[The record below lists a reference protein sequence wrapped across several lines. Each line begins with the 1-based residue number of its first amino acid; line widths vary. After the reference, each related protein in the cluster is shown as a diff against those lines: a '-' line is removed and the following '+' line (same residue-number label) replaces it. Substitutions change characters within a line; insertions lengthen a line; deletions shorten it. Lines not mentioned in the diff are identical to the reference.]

1 MADAYIVGVDMIK
14 FGRFPEKTVP
24 QLGSEAALLALDD
37 CGLAIQDMQAFY
49 CGNLGQASGMVGQR
63 ILQEIGQTGIPVVNV
78 ANACATGATAFRE
91 AWTSVKADLYDLVL
105 AVGVEQ
111 MGRGLLGGGGGSRG
125 ISKEGL
131 LGSGTMP
138 SVFAE
143 AGMEHTRAHGTTF
156 EQFAKVSVKNHH
168 HSTMNA
174 KAMYQIETPLET
186 VMNAEMISY
195 PNTKLMCSVNVD
207 GSAAAVIASEKK
219 ARELG
224 LMDRAVKV
232 RASVLT
238 SDPWQERDLVMPDV
252 NSCTRKAAAAAYE
265 MAGLGPDDIDLIEL
279 HDCFATAEI
288 LHYENLGLCE
298 DGEAGRLID
307 DGEVA
312 LGGRIPVNVSGGLL
326 SKGHPL
332 GATGIANI
340 YEVSTHL
347 RGCGRQTP
355 GGRRAH
361 RLDPRHRPRQRL
373 RDPHPREGC
382 VAAREPCG
390 PYAPAFG
397 PARPLHEDRRRQR
410 HPQQPR
416 QRARDRPAVQRRRG
430 RPGRP
435 HGRHHPGQ
443 DPRRVRWPRRPVLRR
458 VRQQRCRARVAAS
471 QCRRA
476 RVRSCASRRWS
487 SFGPPAASSS
497 CTIRATWAGFPAST
511 IWRCTGTPTW
521 PVATAGAERWSTTR
535 ASARAI

>member
-1 MADAYIVGVDMIK
+1 MTDAYVVGVDMIK
-14 FGRFPEKTVP
+14 FGRFPDKTVP
-24 QLGSEAALLALDD
+24 QIGAEATLLALDD
-37 CGLAIQDMQAFY
+37 CGLAIQDMQALY

-78 ANACATGATAFRE
+78 SNACATGATAFRE
-91 AWTSVKADLYDLVL
+91 AWTAVKAELHDLVL

-111 MGRGLLGGGGGSRG
+111 MGRGLLGGAGGGKG

-143 AGMEHTRAHGTTF
+143 AGMEHSRAHGTTF

-168 HSTMNA
+168 HSTMNP

-207 GSAAAVIASEKK
+207 GSAAAVIASERK

-224 LMDRAVKV
+224 LMERAVKV

-252 NSCTRKAAAAAYE
+252 NTCTRKAASAAYE
-265 MAGLGPDDIDLIEL
+265 MAGLGPDDVDLVEL

-288 LHYENLGLCE
+288 LHYENLGLCG
-298 DGEAGRLID
+298 DGGAGRLID

-347 RGCGRQTP
+347 RGEAGSRQVEGARIGLTHVIGLGSACGI
-355 GGRRAH
+355 H
-361 RLDPRHRPRQRL
+361 IL
-373 RDPHPREGC
+373 EK
-382 VAAREPCG
+382 AA
-390 PYAPAFG
+390 
-397 PARPLHEDRRRQR
+397 
-410 HPQQPR
+410 
-416 QRARDRPAVQRRRG
+416 
-430 RPGRP
+430 
-435 HGRHHPGQ
+435 
-443 DPRRVRWPRRPVLRR
+443 
-458 VRQQRCRARVAAS
+458 
-471 QCRRA
+471 
-476 RVRSCASRRWS
+476 
-487 SFGPPAASSS
+487 
-497 CTIRATWAGFPAST
+497 
-511 IWRCTGTPTW
+511 
-521 PVATAGAERWSTTR
+521 
-535 ASARAI
+535 

>member
-1 MADAYIVGVDMIK
+1 MTDAYVVGVDMIK
-14 FGRFPEKTVP
+14 FGRFPDRTVP
-24 QLGSEAALLALDD
+24 QIGADAALLALDD
-37 CGLAIQDMQAFY
+37 AGLAIQDMQALY

-63 ILQEIGQTGIPVVNV
+63 ILQEIGQTGMAVVNV
-78 ANACATGATAFRE
+78 SNACATGATAFRE
-91 AWTSVKADLYDLVL
+91 GWTAVKAGLYDMVL

-111 MGRGLLGGGGGSRG
+111 MGKGLLGGGGGGKG

-143 AGMEHTRAHGTTF
+143 AGMEHSRAYGTTF

-168 HSTMNA
+168 HSTMNP

-207 GSAAAVIASEKK
+207 GAAAAVIASEKK

-224 LMDRAVKV
+224 LMDRAIKV

-252 NSCTRKAAAAAYE
+252 NTCTRNAAAAAYE
-265 MAGLGPDDIDLIEL
+265 MAGLGPNDVDLVEL

-298 DGEAGRLID
+298 DGGAGRLID

-312 LGGRIPVNVSGGLL
+312 LGGRVPVNVSGGLL

-347 RGCGRQTP
+347 RGEAGQRQVEGARIGLTHVIGLGSACGI
-355 GGRRAH
+355 H
-361 RLDPRHRPRQRL
+361 IL
-373 RDPHPREGC
+373 EK
-382 VAAREPCG
+382 VA
-390 PYAPAFG
+390 
-397 PARPLHEDRRRQR
+397 
-410 HPQQPR
+410 
-416 QRARDRPAVQRRRG
+416 
-430 RPGRP
+430 
-435 HGRHHPGQ
+435 
-443 DPRRVRWPRRPVLRR
+443 
-458 VRQQRCRARVAAS
+458 
-471 QCRRA
+471 
-476 RVRSCASRRWS
+476 
-487 SFGPPAASSS
+487 
-497 CTIRATWAGFPAST
+497 
-511 IWRCTGTPTW
+511 
-521 PVATAGAERWSTTR
+521 
-535 ASARAI
+535 